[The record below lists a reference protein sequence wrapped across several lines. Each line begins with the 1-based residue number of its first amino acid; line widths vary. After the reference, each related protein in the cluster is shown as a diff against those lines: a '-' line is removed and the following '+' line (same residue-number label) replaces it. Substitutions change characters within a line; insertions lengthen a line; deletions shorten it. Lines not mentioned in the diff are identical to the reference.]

1 MPFFADDESENGG
14 AISEGDSEINS
25 LFEAIKRCEYDF
37 SAESWHEVSP
47 EAKDFVERILILDAS
62 KRMTCDEMLEHPW
75 MKLDLEDKPLNL
87 NTKKLEK
94 YMSTV
99 SERKR
104 R

>member
-1 MPFFADDESENGG
+1 MPFFADIDSDENEDDGNQ
-14 AISEGDSEINS
+14 ESEINS

-37 SAESWHEVSP
+37 SADSWNSVSP
-47 EAKDFVERILILDAS
+47 EAKDFVERILILDAE
-62 KRMTCDEMLEHPW
+62 KRMTCDDMLEHPW
-75 MKLDLEDKPLNL
+75 MKLDLENKPLNL

-99 SERKR
+99 SDRKR